1 MDMNEIRRAIALGFF
16 DGVHIGHGAL
26 LEKTKE
32 RAAEIGATA
41 SVLSFDVHP
50 DKLVFGDDVPLINS
64 SLGREEIIRRCYGI
78 DNVVFLHFNKHTMR
92 IPWKDFLDEIIERLN
107 LVWIVVGHDFRFGYK
122 GEGTSEKLK
131 AYCEEKGIGCDIIQ
145 AVTLDGRIVSS
156 TYIRTLIA
164 EGEMEEAAR
173 YLGHPHTLADTVRSG
188 YHLGTRLGTPT
199 INMYFP
205 DGVIVPRHGVYAAK
219 VYLEDGSSHIA
230 VCNVGVRPTVSDN
243 NRVNIES
250 HLLDFSGNLY
260 GRQARIEFYRF
271 IRPEKKFGSFEE
283 LAEQIH
289 RDADE
294 ARAYFINLEAQE

>member
-50 DKLVFGDDVPLINS
+50 DKLVFGNDVPLINS

-164 EGEMEEAAR
+164 EGEMEQAAR

-294 ARAYFINLEAQE
+294 ARAYFVNLEARE

>member
-50 DKLVFGDDVPLINS
+50 DKLVFGNDVPLINS

-205 DGVIVPRHGVYAAK
+205 DGVIVPSHGVYAAK

-294 ARAYFINLEAQE
+294 ARAYFINLEAQV

>member
-50 DKLVFGDDVPLINS
+50 DKLVFGNDVPLINS

-164 EGEMEEAAR
+164 DGEMEQAAR

>member
-50 DKLVFGDDVPLINS
+50 DKLVFGNDVPLINS

-164 EGEMEEAAR
+164 EGEMEQAAR